1 MAPTAVGSATDC
13 PQDGTIVGTAE
24 ELHRALAA
32 AVPGSVIRLS
42 GGVRYDGPFVATVS
56 GTAELS
62 IGLCGPASA
71 VLDGGGVRGGYGMH
85 LHGASHWR
93 LSGFSVTNAQ
103 KGVMLDGSNHTVIDG
118 LTVTVIGEEAIH
130 LRTGSSD
137 NTVRNCTISDTG
149 LRRETF
155 GEGVYI
161 GSAVSNW
168 HLTGGQPDR
177 SDRNLVEHNTISNTT
192 AEAVDIK
199 EGTTG
204 REGHQQ
210 HLRGLGAHRCG
221 LVGRRQ
227 GNDWLIEGNI
237 GTSSPLDGFQTHEIL
252 SGWGRGNVF
261 RANTATGIAA
271 AGVGFGLRPPLDNKA
286 SC

>member
-1 MAPTAVGSATDC
+1 M
-13 PQDGTIVGTAE
+13 
-24 ELHRALAA
+24 
-32 AVPGSVIRLS
+32 IRLS

-71 VLDGGGVRGGYGMH
+71 VLDGGGVCGGYGMH
-85 LHGASHWR
+85 LHGASNWR

-192 AEAVDIK
+192 AEPSTSRKAPPGGRVINNTFEGSALTGADSWVDVK
-199 EGTTG
+199 
-204 REGHQQ
+204 
-210 HLRGLGAHRCG
+210 
-221 LVGRRQ
+221 

-286 SC
+286 SCDNTVQGTFGNVPCTP